1 MMNTCDAAAMAALLC
16 WWELMIVT
24 LVFGLLDVTIVAGK
38 VCEVTVWA
46 PAWVCETAI
55 DWLMGCVDDDDE
67 DSTGWLWAMLPE
79 LLSIRDAIW
88 GCDEVRLCILLPDW
102 LRLIPVIL
110 WLFTEKKN

>member
-1 MMNTCDAAAMAALLC
+1 
-16 WWELMIVT
+16 LMIVT
-24 LVFGLLDVTIVAGK
+24 LVFGRLDVTTVAGK

-46 PAWVCETAI
+46 PDWVCETAI
-55 DWLMGCVDDDDE
+55 DWLVGCIDDDE
-67 DSTGWLWAMLPE
+67 VSTGWLRAILPE

-110 WLFTEKKN
+110 LLFAENKN